1 MRRRSPK
8 RVRAAACFP
17 LTKVGGVPP
26 EERQNGDAPNI
37 EDGMDKEDDFDL
49 DALLKAAPT
58 GDVFF
63 AGREIILIVAG
74 GTQYT
79 SKEAFIK

>member
-1 MRRRSPK
+1 MTLICAR
-8 RVRAAACFP
+8 
-17 LTKVGGVPP
+17 GVPP
-26 EERQNGDAPNI
+26 EARQADDAPNV
-37 EDGMDKEDDFDL
+37 ENGMDEEDDLDL
-49 DALLKAAPT
+49 NALLKAAPT

-79 SKEAFIK
+79 SKEAFVK